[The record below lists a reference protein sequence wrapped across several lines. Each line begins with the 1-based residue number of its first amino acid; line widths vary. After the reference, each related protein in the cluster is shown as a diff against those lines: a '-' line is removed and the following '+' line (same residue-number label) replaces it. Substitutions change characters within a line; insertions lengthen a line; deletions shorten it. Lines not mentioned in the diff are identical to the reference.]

1 MYSNP
6 NPNHTLCR
14 NWWTSARPISL
25 GRSFATRVC
34 GLLRAWRCDGAK
46 IRQNITLKTVTLFI
60 SLTLWAC
67 ASQVSNYYTH
77 MMNDNIPDNLT
88 TPQQHAI
95 FDRAGEQI
103 MERLED
109 FGVPMDGFFYANVIF
124 CSLHEADTACIL
136 TPGPPPEQ
144 RGKERERVRATAC
157 C

>member
-1 MYSNP
+1 MDE
-6 NPNHTLCR
+6 C
-14 NWWTSARPISL
+14 SANITGPQFCDTCVRPIARLEVRWSED
-25 GRSFATRVC
+25 SPNV
-34 GLLRAWRCDGAK
+34 
-46 IRQNITLKTVTLFI
+46 TLKTVTLFI

-103 MERLED
+103 MERLESY
-109 FGVPMDGFFYANVIF
+109 GVPMDGFFYANVIF

-144 RGKERERVRATAC
+144 RGKERERGCATTC